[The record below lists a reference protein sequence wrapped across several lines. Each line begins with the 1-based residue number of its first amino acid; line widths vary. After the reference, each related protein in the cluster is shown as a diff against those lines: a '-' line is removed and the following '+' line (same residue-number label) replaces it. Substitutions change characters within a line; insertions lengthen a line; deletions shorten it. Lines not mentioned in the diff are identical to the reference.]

1 MKDLMHDLMEA
12 GRDASVVGVVMLL
25 AAMLVYGVGCAG
37 AHQGHGHGL
46 TAPNKALAKAWKPG
60 KRCEKNCLKNG
71 LTTVNMVVLNP
82 EPKGNVK
89 GGVAAEHA
97 TQAITAI
104 LGFKPVLKIVLY
116 GKKKGKTFFLT
127 VVTGISSPTTVAAKR

>member
-1 MKDLMHDLMEA
+1 MQVFHEEVE
-12 GRDASVVGVVMLL
+12 SVILLPDRRRGQAMTTHVAVM
-25 AAMLVYGVGCAG
+25 V
-37 AHQGHGHGL
+37 
-46 TAPNKALAKAWKPG
+46 
-60 KRCEKNCLKNG
+60 EKNCLKNG